1 MNQITH
7 IRMNHIIQLKKA
19 YHSYGSVMC
28 VQAVVEVREEAE
40 AAYLGGAA
48 MTNRER
54 TKAPAAAMATAAVKT
69 RKKEKHV
76 AAAVIFPSFV
86 LHAKNVCVG
95 FSLFESGERERASER
110 RKIVCFG
117 VRENVCVRECVRMHA
132 CVLVHD

>member
-1 MNQITH
+1 MNQITR

-76 AAAVIFPSFV
+76 AAAVIFSSFV
-86 LHAKNVCVG
+86 LHAKNVCVV
-95 FSLFESGERERASER
+95 FSLLRVEKERESKREKKDCVFWGER
-110 RKIVCFG
+110 KCVC
-117 VRENVCVRECVRMHA
+117 A
-132 CVLVHD
+132 